1 MNTLRL
7 NYSKIDFERVMIT
20 LGIAL
25 MEVSG
30 IVLLFCGIFDIRIF

>member
-7 NYSKIDFERVMIT
+7 QYSKMDVEKIMIT
-20 LGIAL
+20 LGMTL

-30 IVLLFCGIFDIRIF
+30 IVLLICGLFDIRIF